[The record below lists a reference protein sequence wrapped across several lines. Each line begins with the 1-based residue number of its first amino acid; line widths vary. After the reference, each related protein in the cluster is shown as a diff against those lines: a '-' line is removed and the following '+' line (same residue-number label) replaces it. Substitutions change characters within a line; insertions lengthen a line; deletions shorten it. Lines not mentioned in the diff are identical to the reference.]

1 MLLLFPLYKK
11 GWTIMV
17 EIGAIAQDNEV
28 GGGELEDEMS
38 F

>member
-1 MLLLFPLYKK
+1 
-11 GWTIMV
+11 MV